1 MCCNYSKAIVLFL
14 AAQSWNKK
22 SKRTIDYVNSDN
34 EDADDPEA
42 VEEESNLLSSY
53 KSESKKSR
61 LENQVEVPRT
71 LMSKEKG
78 DCELQKSRENVFFVS
93 KYFSRKDESESEASP
108 QNSDH
113 RNPDHRNP
121 DHRNPD
127 HRNPDHRNPH
137 LQKPDHRNPDL
148 LAQKQKRKS
157 NDEEE
162 SPPVKSKT
170 TKEKKRQSKA
180 FLSKFIFLCSCD

>member
-61 LENQVEVPRT
+61 LENQVEVPRA

-93 KYFSRKDESESEASP
+93 KYFSRKDESESEGSP

-113 RNPDHRNP
+113 RN
-121 DHRNPD
+121 
-127 HRNPDHRNPH
+127 
-137 LQKPDHRNPDL
+137 PDHRNPDL

>member
-61 LENQVEVPRT
+61 LENQVEVPRA

-121 DHRNPD
+121 DHQ
-127 HRNPDHRNPH
+127 NPDHRNPH